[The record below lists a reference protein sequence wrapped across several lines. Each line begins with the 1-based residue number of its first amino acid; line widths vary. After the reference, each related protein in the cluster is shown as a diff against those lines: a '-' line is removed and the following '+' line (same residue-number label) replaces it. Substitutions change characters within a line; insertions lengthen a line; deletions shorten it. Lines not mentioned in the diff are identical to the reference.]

1 VKRHNIT
8 IIDKNVE
15 AILLRERVEL
25 VLEIFTIFNIL
36 LKTEDGP
43 FLEVNGLAN
52 NLAQNVGVIE
62 DLLSDNGSLD
72 HGCTWLSTN
81 WQN

>member
-8 IIDKNVE
+8 IIDKNIE
-15 AILLRERVEL
+15 TILLRERVEL
-25 VLEIFTIFNIL
+25 VLEVFTILNIL

-43 FLEVNGLAN
+43 LLEVDGLADD
-52 NLAQNVGVIE
+52 LAQNVGVIK
-62 DLLSDNGSLD
+62 DLLPDDGTLD
-72 HGCTWLSTN
+72 QRFSGLSAN